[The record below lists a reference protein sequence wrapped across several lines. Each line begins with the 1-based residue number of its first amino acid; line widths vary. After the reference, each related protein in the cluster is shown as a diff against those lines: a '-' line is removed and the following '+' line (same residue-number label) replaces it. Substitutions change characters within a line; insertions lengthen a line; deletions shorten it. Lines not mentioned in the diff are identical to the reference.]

1 MGTHSGITR
10 RSEQQSRTFMIVCAR
25 YMFFAVCMV
34 SIYAN
39 AFGASKNMSKFEDA
53 YKRWKIRMNQSDML
67 ESSGP
72 GLFDCQEYQN
82 IVKLG
87 VGALPEI
94 MSQMDTYP
102 DDPMAH
108 QLWVA
113 AARISKKKFEN
124 EEERNIRSNKN
135 RVILWQE
142 WWKEGRFKTG
152 AQSATLIK
160 KWNNLKSEKN
170 DKEAEKVYVKIV
182 NLGIPVLPYLVD
194 NVDRNPEL
202 IPAISRL
209 SAGDIP
215 TTATSP
221 VCKKLWKKCKNKYE
235 LPGPTK
241 KDFEPKRSKVDTI
254 DTTKTRNRE

>member
-1 MGTHSGITR
+1 METHSGITR
-10 RSEQQSRTFMIVCAR
+10 RSEQQSRTFAIVCAR
-25 YMFFAVCMV
+25 CMFFAVCMV
-34 SIYAN
+34 IIYVN

-53 YKRWKIRMNQSDML
+53 YKRWKIRMNQPDML

-87 VGALPEI
+87 ISALPEI
-94 MSQMDTYP
+94 MSKMDTYP

-113 AARISKKKFEN
+113 AARISKKRFEN
-124 EEERNIRSNKN
+124 EEERNISSNKN

-152 AQSATLIK
+152 AQFAILIK
-160 KWNNLKSEKN
+160 QWKSLKSEKN
-170 DKEAEKVYVKIV
+170 DKEADKVYRKIV

-194 NVDRNPEL
+194 NADQNPEFV
-202 IPAISRL
+202 PAISKL

-215 TTATSP
+215 TTATSH
-221 VCKKLWKKCKNKYE
+221 VCKELWEKCKSKYE

-241 KDFEPKRSKVDTI
+241 KDLKPNLSKVDTI
-254 DTTKTRNRE
+254 DTTKTKNRE